1 MAPAQETRS
10 QIVAAAAHVMQTCGL
25 SGATTKEIARAAGC
39 AEGTLY
45 KHFPDKEALFVSV
58 MRERVGA
65 RVAPLVRLPERAGT
79 RSVRRNLE
87 EVVRTALDF
96 FRELMPLQS
105 AMYANPSLLAAQR
118 KAMKERGF
126 GPHVVIA
133 AIAEYVRREQRL
145 GRVRRGAH
153 PEVIA
158 TLLMGGCYNYLFVR
172 DFTGD
177 DGFVPEDKFVDGTVK
192 TIMAA
197 LSVDAPR
204 SKGNSK
210 GKEH

>member
-1 MAPAQETRS
+1 MAPAQETRT
-10 QIVAAAAHVMQTCGL
+10 QIMAAAVHVMQTCGL

-45 KHFPDKEALFVSV
+45 KHFADKESLFVSV
-58 MRERVGA
+58 MRERVGS
-65 RVAPLVRLPERAGT
+65 RLAPIVRLPERAGT

-96 FRELMPLQS
+96 FRELMPMQS

-126 GPHVVIA
+126 GPHVVIG
-133 AIAEYVRREQRL
+133 AIAEYVRREQKL
-145 GRVRRGAH
+145 GRVRRGVQ
-153 PEVIA
+153 PEVVGM
-158 TLLMGGCYNYLFVR
+158 LLMGGCYNYVFVR
-172 DFTGD
+172 DFAGD
-177 DGFVPEDKFVDGTVK
+177 DAPDVSEEKFVEATTK

-197 LSVDAPR
+197 LSVDASR
-204 SKGNSK
+204 SK
-210 GKEH
+210 GKE